1 MTLWFRLWGT
11 LTKHKPAMLAHTSN
25 QGSPGASK
33 MAQLVKGLASKSA
46 DRRLIPEIDAVV
58 GTDSGKMS
66 SDLHT
71 IAEARVCVHAQTYTR
86 MC

>member
-1 MTLWFRLWGT
+1 
-11 LTKHKPAMLAHTSN
+11 MLAHTSN

-46 DRRLIPEIDAVV
+46 DLRLIPETDTVV

-71 IAEARVCVHAQTYTR
+71 IAEVCVRTR
-86 MC
+86 TNKHMHDLSVNATQRGMAHQCT